1 MMNSMNND
9 NQPPT
14 QPVQQLAVSQ
24 NEAIKQPKKSN
35 KTKVFVWIIILV
47 LLAGNIALGYLYYTQ
62 SKEVTDLQK
71 QLESAKQ
78 VKEEPVTDANA
89 TNAAKTSYTATVGK
103 FSLSLPDN
111 LVIIK
116 KLDGGFEGG
125 PATIL
130 QVTQVLDKEKGVV
143 GSDNPFSEVK
153 ITAIPTTTF
162 DSSRGIRI
170 ALCHIYFSKPVCLS
184 YDVKPDAKPLMASLP
199 KCMVLMALATLNG
212 MFLKIMEIITELK
225 WLAQTK
231 NQVKQLLMK
240 LLAAL
245 LLIKVY
251 STVTD
256 FARLRGLSMSWPSS
270 RRCSR
275 HIVAPQLPLVVAR
288 TDLRFLGFL

>member
-14 QPVQQLAVSQ
+14 QPIQQLAVSQ

-89 TNAAKTSYTATVGK
+89 TNTAKTSYTATVGK

-130 QVTQVLDKEKGVV
+130 QVTQVLDKEKGLV

-153 ITAIPTTTF
+153 VTAIPTANFEGSEGSNSFMSYIFQQTGM
-162 DSSRGIRI
+162 SE
-170 ALCHIYFSKPVCLS
+170 
-184 YDVKPDAKPLMASLP
+184 YDVKPDKTIDGISA
-199 KCMVLMALATLNG
+199 
-212 MFLKIMEIITELK
+212 
-225 WLAQTK
+225 
-231 NQVKQLLMK
+231 
-240 LLAAL
+240 
-245 LLIKVY
+245 KVY
-251 STVTD
+251 G
-256 FARLRGLSMSWPSS
+256 FNGLGYTEWYVFENNGNYYGIEVVGADQEPSKTIINEVIS
-270 RRCSR
+270 
-275 HIVAPQLPLVVAR
+275 
-288 TDLRFLGFL
+288 GFTFN

>member
-47 LLAGNIALGYLYYTQ
+47 LLAGNVALGYLYYTQ
-62 SKEVTDLQK
+62 SKEVTDLQR

-89 TNAAKTSYTATVGK
+89 TNTAKTSYTATVGK

-153 ITAIPTTTF
+153 ITAIPTANFEGSEGLNSFMESLLEGT
-162 DSSRGIRI
+162 SMSE
-170 ALCHIYFSKPVCLS
+170 LES
-184 YDVKPDAKPLMASLP
+184 KPDATIDGVTA
-199 KCMVLMALATLNG
+199 
-212 MFLKIMEIITELK
+212 
-225 WLAQTK
+225 
-231 NQVKQLLMK
+231 
-240 LLAAL
+240 
-245 LLIKVY
+245 KVY
-251 STVTD
+251 G
-256 FARLRGLSMSWPSS
+256 FNGLSYVEWYVFENNGNYYGIEVVGADQEPSKT
-270 RRCSR
+270 
-275 HIVAPQLPLVVAR
+275 IIKEVIG
-288 TDLRFLGFL
+288 GFTFN